1 MSVVGLITEYNPFH
15 NGHKYHIERAKELTG
30 ADSAV
35 VVMSGNFVQ
44 RGAPAFIDKY
54 SRAKMALNNG
64 ADLIIE
70 LPYIYANS
78 SAEYFATGA
87 INTLYQ
93 LGVDKLCFGCETDN
107 SELLMSMAKLLANE
121 PAQLSSCIKKYSS
134 MGLSYPSARA
144 KALAEYT
151 NNELRCS
158 DSSLYNDIDFNFINK
173 PNNILAIEYLKCIIK
188 NKLPIKPYPL
198 KRKGNEFHSIEL
210 GDFASASA
218 IRHFFNADNSDSIN
232 LTNIN
237 SNFINE
243 DILLSVPADVAK
255 FFKEYYLVT
264 FPVTSEHFKDL
275 IYYKLLSLQSA
286 GIDIAKYYDVTN
298 DLANRIYNHL
308 GFSISSLD
316 SYIKSL
322 NAKNYTYTR
331 IERALF
337 HILLDYTKDDFE
349 SFSGSTPYINVLGF
363 NKNGQKILKDIKKNS
378 DVLLITKKS
387 DAKKNLSSDAY
398 KIFEYDLKAMRLY
411 NQIVYS
417 TSNNPELAAKVIS
430 DDYRRGVIII

>member
-70 LPYIYANS
+70 LPYVYANS
-78 SAEYFATGA
+78 SAEHFATGA
-87 INTLYQ
+87 VNTLYQ
-93 LGVDKLCFGCETDN
+93 LGANKLCFGCETDN
-107 SELLMSMAKLLANE
+107 SDLLMYTAELLANE
-121 PAQLSSCIKKYSS
+121 PLTLSSYIKEYSS
-134 MGLSYPSARA
+134 QGLSYPLARA
-144 KALAEYT
+144 KALAKYKNSNC
-151 NNELRCS
+151 NNA
-158 DSSLYNDIDFNFINK
+158 DYNDIDFNFINK

-198 KRKGNEFHSIEL
+198 KRKGNDFHSIEL

-218 IRHFFNADNSDSIN
+218 IRHFFNTDNSN
-232 LTNIN
+232 NIN
-237 SNFINE
+237 K
-243 DILLSVPADVAK
+243 DMLLSVPDDVAE

-286 GIDIAKYYDVTN
+286 GIDIAKYYDVSN
-298 DLANRIYNHL
+298 ELANRIYNHL

-316 SYIKSL
+316 SYIQSL

-349 SFSGSTPYINVLGF
+349 SSCDSTPYINVLGF
-363 NKNGQKILKDIKKNS
+363 NKKGQSILKNVKKNS
-378 DVLLITKKS
+378 HVPIIIKKS
-387 DAKKNLSSDAY
+387 DAKKNLSTDAY

-417 TSNNPELAAKVIS
+417 MSTNSESAEKIIS
-430 DDYRRGVIII
+430 DDYKRGVIII